1 MYTWT
6 ELYKFL
12 VGPPRSRASS
22 LCQQCRTDSECWRDT
37 YGARPLE
44 ELPHLQPQW
53 PALISDWDTAVLQ
66 WQCLDIFIAFAM
78 TTAEEWE
85 VAWAWHFGVITHSY
99 NTSWFFVCS
108 VCSVVTRSAEWLW
121 TLYMCDVWPVW
132 PPPYQDPIQ
141 PGESSSSCVMSPS
154 SGGGITVDSDYD
166 CQKLALLLIDCFGML
181 PKNSLD

>member
-22 LCQQCRTDSECWRDT
+22 LCQQCRTDGECWRDT

-66 WQCLDIFIAFAM
+66 WQCLDIFTAFSM

-108 VCSVVTRSAEWLW
+108 VCSVVTRSAGWLW
-121 TLYMCDVWPVW
+121 TLYMCGRCGPLLIRTQSSPESHPRHVSCHHHRGVES
-132 PPPYQDPIQ
+132 QLIQ
-141 PGESSSSCVMSPS
+141 TMIVK
-154 SGGGITVDSDYD
+154 
-166 CQKLALLLIDCFGML
+166 KLALFLLDCFGML